1 MDVTVGTPGV
11 ATTALGPTGGVG
23 DGSAVRDAP
32 GDGSGLPVALATA
45 YGSRGPEFIN
55 TTGRIAATQTAPMT
69 PMTARSTA
77 PSGPGTRNAPIR
89 TGLPIAAARMVSPP
103 ATINNAQR
111 TGTTD
116 VDTV

>member
-23 DGSAVRDAP
+23 DGSALRDPTGKGA
-32 GDGSGLPVALATA
+32 GLPAAPATE
-45 YGSRGPEFIN
+45 YGTPPEPWFIT
-55 TTGRIAATQTAPMT
+55 TTGRSAAAQTAQMP

-89 TGLPIAAARMVSPP
+89 TGLPIAAARMLS
-103 ATINNAQR
+103 
-111 TGTTD
+111 
-116 VDTV
+116 

>member
-23 DGSAVRDAP
+23 DGSAL
-32 GDGSGLPVALATA
+32 GDPTGAGSGLLVALVTE
-45 YGSRGPEFIN
+45 YGSLSGPWFIS
-55 TTGRIAATQTAPMT
+55 TTGRTAATQTAPMT

-89 TGLPIAAARMVSPP
+89 TGLPIAAARMLSPP

-111 TGTTD
+111 TSTT
-116 VDTV
+116 